1 MVIYKYLL
9 HTKCHLI
16 LINSTCQ
23 QLQICHWCEKT
34 ILVRDRD
41 FHKVTRFA
49 IGSPGLAYSS
59 IDFFPTPHF
68 SIPHPKPFHS
78 VIECQIG
85 IFLKSRLLL
94 PINIVY
100 LWLSFEAPILFFFIL
115 FFSLLKSQGPD
126 CIVTFYTQVT
136 LWLSPPFYHTYPISD
151 SVIKL
156 FH

>member
-9 HTKCHLI
+9 HTKCYLI

-68 SIPHPKPFHS
+68 SIPYPKPFHS

-85 IFLKSRLLL
+85 IFFLKAGFFYLLTLCIYDLALKRLFYFIYFIFFSFEEPRSRLYSNLL
-94 PINIVY
+94 YPGHLVTVSTILSY
-100 LWLSFEAPILFFFIL
+100 LSN
-115 FFSLLKSQGPD
+115 
-126 CIVTFYTQVT
+126 
-136 LWLSPPFYHTYPISD
+136 LW
-151 SVIKL
+151 
-156 FH
+156 